1 MTKLAK
7 IKSVFINSTYRTT
20 LRLRFFLFTKPPNFR
35 IIVRR
40 SAVDSISTTVFID
53 TSRPLARIKSTTILS
68 IMRLSVNG
76 FGQAYERQK
85 QKTKTRRWRVR
96 ARHYASSYVIIL
108 YFSRQLNARAYVCRA
123 RTTFIAFLVLTH
135 PSTLLTV
142 LEFVFLFCRP
152 RERRRR

>member
-85 QKTKTRRWRVR
+85 QTKNETVAGSRTSLRVLV
-96 ARHYASSYVIIL
+96 RHYS
-108 YFSRQLNARAYVCRA
+108 
-123 RTTFIAFLVLTH
+123 
-135 PSTLLTV
+135 
-142 LEFVFLFCRP
+142 LF
-152 RERRRR
+152 